1 MTLLG
6 LILAGGM
13 LSKVLTGLL
22 IAVHFL
28 LCLFLIAV
36 VLLQSGRAGDL
47 SSAFGGAP
55 SQANIAAMSSENI
68 LTRVTKVCAFGF
80 MATSLLLALFAHGES
95 SSDSVLDAV
104 PEPAAAVAPEE
115 PSGEAGGASAAT
127 PPSPA
132 AEAPASGEAAEPV
145 GESAPPASEEAAES
159 ADEESG
165 ASAEDADQP

>member
-13 LSKVLTGLL
+13 LGKVLTGLL

-68 LTRVTKVCAFGF
+68 LTRVTKICAFGF
-80 MATSLLLALFAHGES
+80 MVSSLLLALFAHGES
-95 SSDSVLDAV
+95 TSDSVLDAV
-104 PEPAAAVAPEE
+104 PEPAAATAPEE
-115 PSGEAGGASAAT
+115 PAASEPAAT
-127 PPSPA
+127 PAQESPAPA
-132 AEAPASGEAAEPV
+132 AEPATPAADETGAAAETSDA
-145 GESAPPASEEAAES
+145 G
-159 ADEESG
+159 
-165 ASAEDADQP
+165 AEDAAPAEDDPDQP